1 MPSIFTFSLYEI
13 FKRNSVQF
21 IAQAVISL
29 RFGESSV
36 KKELLGNCEAARFIS
51 VP

>member
-1 MPSIFTFSLYEI
+1 MPPIFTFSLYEI

-21 IAQAVISL
+21 RAQAVISL
-29 RFGESSV
+29 RFGESTV
-36 KKELLGNCEAARFIS
+36 KKELLGNFGAARFTG